1 MDILNLGWLAVFAM
15 FVLSI
20 GFVVWGRNGL

>member
-1 MDILNLGWLAVFAM
+1 MDIITVGWVALLAM

>member
-1 MDILNLGWLAVFAM
+1 MDILNLGWVGILAVFT
-15 FVLSI
+15 LSI

>member
-1 MDILNLGWLAVFAM
+1 MDIITIGWTAVLAM